1 MRTTSFKYMAIIAG
15 LALLFTACS
24 SPAPE
29 ATSESETEER
39 ITLTTEQ
46 FTSSGYQLG
55 NLSKQVFET
64 TVVANG
70 SVDVPPKFRASV
82 SAYFGGYVKQI
93 DLLVGEKVQ
102 QGQVLFTLENPEFLE
117 VQKSYLETMGE
128 LKYLKEDLARQGSL
142 AEAHVSSQKKLT
154 KAQSDF
160 EMMEAK
166 QAALRKKLEMMRV
179 QVDGLTANNLQSAIS
194 ITAPISGFVTEINA
208 SPGTFL
214 SPADVAMKMV
224 STEHLHLKLKV
235 FEKDAAKVA
244 EGQTVHFRMQ
254 NEQDFRKGTIHL
266 INKNLDPH
274 SRTLT
279 ALAHI
284 SAASV
289 KGLAVGSY
297 IEAQIV
303 TGADTVMALP
313 SAAVVELEDTHFV
326 LKVTATTDSTTEFEQ
341 VPVVV
346 GATGNGFTSVLNTDG
361 LTGSDQFLTVGAF
374 DLILE

>member
-15 LALLFTACS
+15 LALLLTACS

-29 ATSESETEER
+29 GAAESETAET
-39 ITLTTEQ
+39 ITLTNEQ

-55 NLSKQVFET
+55 SLSEQVFET
-64 TVVANG
+64 TLVANG
-70 SVDVPPKFRASV
+70 TVAVPPKFQASV

-117 VQKSYLETMGE
+117 VQKSYLETVGE
-128 LKYLKEDLARQGSL
+128 LNYLKEDLARQGSL
-142 AEAHVSSQKKLT
+142 AEANVSSQKKLT

-160 EMMEAK
+160 QMMEAK
-166 QAALRKKLEMMRV
+166 QAALRKKLEMMRIN
-179 QVDGLTANNLQSAIS
+179 VDGLTANKLQSSIS

-214 SPADVAMKMV
+214 SPSDIAMKII
-224 STEHLHLKLKV
+224 STEHLHLELKV
-235 FEKDAAKVA
+235 FEQDAAKVT
-244 EGQTVHFRMQ
+244 EGQNVHFRMQ
-254 NEQDFRKGTIHL
+254 NEQDFRAATIHL
-266 INKNLDPH
+266 INKNLDLE

-284 SAASV
+284 DAASA

-303 TGADTVMALP
+303 VGSDTTLALP
-313 SAAVVELEDTHFV
+313 ATAVVALEDRHFV
-326 LKVTATTDSTTEFEQ
+326 LKVAAKNDSTTEFDQ
-341 VPVVV
+341 VPVTV
-346 GATGNGFTSVLNTDG
+346 GPTSNGFTSVLTTNG
-361 LTGSDQFLTVGAF
+361 LTPSDRFLTVGAF
-374 DLILE
+374 DLIRE